1 MAIVKANFYK
11 QSLNQFMPNR
21 VRGEYLDWGLSAEVI
36 EGQID
41 VSQETPIYP
50 GDAVKIVATS
60 KGKIKVVAADA
71 TDKFVGY
78 VIYNPKHETFKAG
91 DIVSVMLRGGV
102 LNCVTEEAIDA
113 GTVVY
118 FDATD
123 GSITATPPANAK
135 SRVGVTFEATSAVEG
150 GAFVPVYVC

>member
-41 VSQETPIYP
+41 VTQETPIYP

-91 DIVSVMLRGGV
+91 DIVSIMLRGGV

-123 GSITATPPANAK
+123 GSITATPPAGAK

>member
-36 EGQID
+36 EGQIAAT
-41 VSQETPIYP
+41 QETPIYP

-102 LNCVTEEAIDA
+102 MNCVTEEAIDA